1 MVTAQ
6 PRSRLSI
13 WLIGLVFGPIIVML
27 WLGRGRLALIYLLVQ
42 LVYFGVIFLVV
53 ASGFAAPPAM
63 TDLST
68 VVSVLGLPFNIIA
81 VFHGLKLRATSLI
94 RPWFSRWYV
103 VFILPLALAWA
114 ILFVLLRTCFY
125 QPFNVPSTAMVP
137 GLMVGDH
144 IFVSKGAYGYS
155 RFSFP
160 VMLADFPGRIWAG
173 EPKRGDIVVFK
184 LPRDNQTDYVK
195 RLIGLPGDRIQLR
208 AGVVYL
214 NGIALPLTPIQ
225 GIQCIEGVAC
235 NYFRETLP
243 DGRSYV
249 INDSNPNG
257 AADNT
262 DEYVVPPDHYFMLG
276 DNRDNSLDSR
286 FGENAP
292 GGGVGY
298 VPYENLI
305 GPVVLIY
312 WNSLGIRIDDRLQGY
327 PDK

>member
-1 MVTAQ
+1 V
-6 PRSRLSI
+6 
-13 WLIGLVFGPIIVML
+13 
-27 WLGRGRLALIYLLVQ
+27 
-42 LVYFGVIFLVV
+42 
-53 ASGFAAPPAM
+53 
-63 TDLST
+63 
-68 VVSVLGLPFNIIA
+68 
-81 VFHGLKLRATSLI
+81 
-94 RPWFSRWYV
+94 
-103 VFILPLALAWA
+103 
-114 ILFVLLRTCFY
+114 
-125 QPFNVPSTAMVP
+125 
-137 GLMVGDH
+137 
-144 IFVSKGAYGYS
+144 
-155 RFSFP
+155 
-160 VMLADFPGRIWAG
+160 LADFPGRIWAG

-235 NYFRETLP
+235 NYLRETLP

-249 INDSNPNG
+249 INDSNPSG